1 MGTSFVND
9 YETISQLFI
18 TLQNKFEG
26 VENSVTEKSR
36 YDDIIGKIILQNNKR
51 VLVDDK
57 QPKVLQISVPQC
69 YHKQSGHLHRDCFE
83 LTNDNKYSGKIDCY
97 RQGERNN
104 APFYDRNR
112 RNDQNNNN
120 NTFH

>member
-1 MGTSFVND
+1 MGKPFVND

-26 VENSVTEKSR
+26 VENSVTEKST
-36 YDDIIGKIILQNNKR
+36 YDDIIER

-83 LTNDNKYSGKIDCY
+83 LTNDNKYRGKIDCY